1 MNKRLVIITGS
12 NRGLGK
18 ALVDT
23 FLMDGSQDTVV
34 GISRS
39 YVEQSSPRYVDVGA
53 DLSSIEGCESVLL
66 MLGQLIGQGA
76 FEQVILFNNAGR
88 LGEVVPSF
96 QASPYDIAQTIFVN
110 QTAPMILQN
119 GLLSI
124 GSSQNVAVEIVNLL
138 SGAALKAYDGWG
150 AYCSS
155 KAGLLMA
162 TQVLSTE
169 INLHQLPAKVWGFA
183 PGVVDTEMQTTLRTL
198 DSSQFSQVE
207 RFQRLFA
214 EGQLRSPASVATF
227 LYQAVGNPQFENG
240 GFYDIRSF

>member
-1 MNKRLVIITGS
+1 MNKRLVIITGT

-76 FEQVILFNNAGR
+76 FKQVILFNNAGR

-119 GLLSI
+119 GLLAI
-124 GSSQNVAVEIVNLL
+124 GSSQNVAVEIINLL

-150 AYCSS
+150 AYCAS

-162 TQVLSTE
+162 TQVLGTE
-169 INLHQLPAKVWGFA
+169 INLHRLSAKVWGFA

-227 LYQAVGNPQFENG
+227 LYRAVGNPQFENG

>member
-34 GISRS
+34 GISRT
-39 YVEQSSPRYVDVGA
+39 YVEQTSPRYVDVGA

-162 TQVLSTE
+162 TQVLGTE

-183 PGVVDTEMQTTLRTL
+183 PGVVDTEMQTTLRAL
-198 DSSQFSQVE
+198 DNSQFSQVE

>member
-34 GISRS
+34 GISRT
-39 YVEQSSPRYVDVGA
+39 YVEQTSPRYVDVGA

-150 AYCSS
+150 AYCAS

-162 TQVLSTE
+162 TQVLGTE